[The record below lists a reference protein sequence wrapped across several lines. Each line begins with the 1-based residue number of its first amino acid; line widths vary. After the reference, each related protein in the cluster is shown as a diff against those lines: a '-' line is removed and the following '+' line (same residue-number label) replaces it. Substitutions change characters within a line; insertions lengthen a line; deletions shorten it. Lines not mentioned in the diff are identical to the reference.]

1 MRELDLGLD
10 ILFNHINTGF
20 AGPVQLSA
28 NGTVPAGPF
37 TASDANVVSAVFR
50 VQRNFLP

>member
-1 MRELDLGLD
+1 MLDLGVEVMYNKVL
-10 ILFNHINTGF
+10 TGF
-20 AGPVQLSA
+20 SGPVTLAA

-37 TASDANVVSAVFR
+37 NAKDQDVVSAVFR